1 MPTAKQDEIADY
13 VGKQTGTSDW
23 AMIDQE
29 RINQFADVT
38 EDHQFIHVDEEA
50 AKMTPFGGTIAHG
63 FLSLS
68 MLSKLAAGN
77 VLVVDGVKMG
87 VNYGFEK
94 VRFINPVKS
103 GQRIRGHFTLMSADQ
118 KVPGQWAFKYGVKV
132 EIDGEEK
139 PALVAEWLSMQFV

>member
-1 MPTAKQDEIADY
+1 MPMAKQDEIADY

-77 VLVVDGVKMG
+77 VL
-87 VNYGFEK
+87 
-94 VRFINPVKS
+94 
-103 GQRIRGHFTLMSADQ
+103 
-118 KVPGQWAFKYGVKV
+118 
-132 EIDGEEK
+132 
-139 PALVAEWLSMQFV
+139 